1 LKILHSF
8 SLLEWYNNYLI
19 FDIFEVKLSMNPK
32 VFVFAAVLVI
42 AGILG
47 TIVIIGPDMEAPNQ
61 GNNVTTEN
69 APTIKLVTVDLEDIS
84 VLKINERSATIEI
97 AFEISNPNPRA
108 VIIQTMDFNL
118 FETGFSSYE
127 QLAGGTIG
135 SRPEGMVEFGSNYYT
150 LLGESSIVLKKKITI
165 ANTATSGEL
174 WDALESEY
182 DNGESGSASWWV
194 TGTVYFNLSSMT
206 SGQEN
211 TVPFEFFR

>member
-1 LKILHSF
+1 
-8 SLLEWYNNYLI
+8 
-19 FDIFEVKLSMNPK
+19 MNPK
-32 VFVFAAVLVI
+32 IFVFVAVLAL

-47 TIVIIGPDMEAPNQ
+47 GILLVGPTMTAPGQ
-61 GNNVTTEN
+61 GNNDTAEN
-69 APTIKLVTVDLEDIS
+69 VPAIKLVTVELADIS
-84 VLKINERSATIEI
+84 VLKISARSATIEV

-135 SRPEGMVEFGSNYYT
+135 SRPEGMIEFGSNYFT
-150 LLGESSIVLKKKITI
+150 LLGENSIVLKKKITL
-165 ANTATSGEL
+165 ANTATGEL

-211 TVPFEFFR
+211 SVPFEFFR

>member
-1 LKILHSF
+1 
-8 SLLEWYNNYLI
+8 
-19 FDIFEVKLSMNPK
+19 MNPK
-32 VFVFAAVLVI
+32 IFVFVAVLAL

-47 TIVIIGPDMEAPNQ
+47 GILLVGPTMTAPGQ
-61 GNNVTTEN
+61 GNNDAAEN
-69 APTIKLVTVDLEDIS
+69 APAIKLVTVELEDIS
-84 VLKINERSATIEI
+84 VLKISERSATIQI
-97 AFEISNPNPRA
+97 AFEISNQNPRA

-150 LLGESSIVLKKKITI
+150 LLGENSILLKKKITL

-182 DNGESGSASWWV
+182 DNGESGTASWWV

>member
-1 LKILHSF
+1 
-8 SLLEWYNNYLI
+8 
-19 FDIFEVKLSMNPK
+19 MNPK
-32 VFVFAAVLVI
+32 IFVFAAVLVI

-47 TIVIIGPDMEAPNQ
+47 SIVLIGPDMQAPSQ
-61 GNNVTTEN
+61 GNNPATEN
-69 APTIKLVTVDLEDIS
+69 APTIKLVTVDLDDIS
-84 VLKINERSATIEI
+84 VTKINERSATIEI

-150 LLGESSIVLKKKITI
+150 LLGENSILLKKKITI

-182 DNGESGSASWWV
+182 DNGESGTASWWV
-194 TGTVYFNLSSMT
+194 YGTVYFNLSSMT

>member
-1 LKILHSF
+1 
-8 SLLEWYNNYLI
+8 
-19 FDIFEVKLSMNPK
+19 MNPK

-42 AGILG
+42 VGILG
-47 TIVIIGPDMEAPNQ
+47 SIVLIGPDMQAPNQ
-61 GNNVTTEN
+61 GNNNANQN
-69 APTIKLVTVDLEDIS
+69 APTIKLVTVDLQDIS
-84 VLKINERSATIEI
+84 VTKINERSATIEI

-118 FETGFSSYE
+118 FETGFSSSE

-150 LLGESSIVLKKKITI
+150 LLGENSIVLKKKMTIT
-165 ANTATSGEL
+165 NTATSGAL
-174 WDALESEY
+174 WDSLQSEY

-194 TGTVYFNLSSMT
+194 YGTVYFNLSSMT

>member
-1 LKILHSF
+1 
-8 SLLEWYNNYLI
+8 
-19 FDIFEVKLSMNPK
+19 MNPK

-42 AGILG
+42 VGILG
-47 TIVIIGPDMEAPNQ
+47 SIVLIGPEMQAPNQ
-61 GNNVTTEN
+61 GNNNANQN
-69 APTIKLVTVDLEDIS
+69 APTIKLVTVDLQDIS
-84 VLKINERSATIEI
+84 VTKINERSATIEI

-118 FETGFSSYE
+118 FETGFSSSE

-150 LLGESSIVLKKKITI
+150 LLGENSIVLKKKMTIT
-165 ANTATSGEL
+165 NTATSGAL
-174 WDALESEY
+174 WDSLQSEY

-194 TGTVYFNLSSMT
+194 YGTVYFNLSSMT

>member
-1 LKILHSF
+1 MNTKI
-8 SLLEWYNNYLI
+8 
-19 FDIFEVKLSMNPK
+19 
-32 VFVFAAVLVI
+32 FVFAAVLGIV
-42 AGILG
+42 GILG
-47 TIVIIGPDMEAPNQ
+47 TIVMLGPDMEAAIP
-61 GNNVTTEN
+61 GNNNTVED
-69 APTIKLVTVDLEDIS
+69 AQTIKLVTVELADIS
-84 VLKINERSATIEI
+84 VLKISERSATIEI
-97 AFEISNPNPRA
+97 AFEIFNPNPRA

-150 LLGESSIVLKKKITI
+150 LLGENSIVLKKKITI

>member
-1 LKILHSF
+1 
-8 SLLEWYNNYLI
+8 
-19 FDIFEVKLSMNPK
+19 MNPK
-32 VFVFAAVLVI
+32 IFVFIAVLALV
-42 AGILG
+42 GILG
-47 TIVIIGPDMEAPNQ
+47 GILVIGPTMTAPGQ
-61 GNNVTTEN
+61 GNNNNVEN
-69 APTIKLVTVDLEDIS
+69 TPAIELVTVELADIS
-84 VLKINERSATIEI
+84 VTKISERSATIEI
-97 AFEISNPNPRA
+97 AFEIFNPNPRA

-150 LLGESSIVLKKKITI
+150 LLGDNSIVLKKKMTI
-165 ANTATSGEL
+165 QNTATSGEL

-182 DNGESGSASWWV
+182 DNGESGSAKWWV
-194 TGTVYFNLSSMT
+194 YGTVYFNLSSMT